1 MGERRARLLH
11 GDSMKHADI
20 DRLRSIKTFP
30 SLVKYLRDDLG
41 WQAMAGEK
49 ATLVCWMEVA

>member
-1 MGERRARLLH
+1 
-11 GDSMKHADI
+11 MKHSDI